1 MKKILVPNTFMDQL
15 QGTLLYNTIKQQ
27 FPLCSILTA
36 SRKHFCENEGK
47 LYLKNSILP
56 ECASTLEQVLSK

>member
-1 MKKILVPNTFMDQL
+1 MDQM
-15 QGTLLYNTIKQQ
+15 QGTLLFNIIKSN
-27 FPLCSILTA
+27 FPLSAILTA

-47 LYLKNSILP
+47 LYLKNSIIP